1 MHASLIILSE
11 DSEASNS
18 KATVR
23 MFQTILNLLL
33 FFSYTIKFHI
43 MFSKLYNFLNILFLK
58 GGTLC

>member
-11 DSEASNS
+11 DSEASTS

-33 FFSYTIKFHI
+33 LFSYTIKFHI
-43 MFSKLYNFLNILFLK
+43 MFSKLYNF
-58 GGTLC
+58 